1 MVKRL
6 TLTPE
11 DHGTISEAI
20 RSAEA
25 GTTGEI
31 FAVFARASDT
41 YLGHSIA
48 AALAFSLAAGLVSA
62 AILTAAGI
70 AAPALVLE
78 SAQALGALALV
89 GLLVAVPSARLLLTP
104 RTLQLRHARRMALA
118 QFLAHNVHATAER
131 TGILLFV
138 SEAEHHAEVVA
149 DSGIAARVP
158 QEAWDEIV
166 DLLTEAAA
174 ADRLAAGFAAAA
186 TKAGTLLAHHFPGRP
201 DDRNELPDR
210 IVEI

>member
-6 TLTPE
+6 TLTPA
-11 DHGTISEAI
+11 DHAKISEAI

-25 GTTGEI
+25 RTSGEI
-31 FAVFARASDT
+31 FAVFARTSDT

-48 AALAFSLAAGLVSA
+48 AALAFSLAAGILSA
-62 AILTAAGI
+62 AILAASGI
-70 AAPALVLE
+70 AVPALALE
-78 SAQALGALALV
+78 SAQALGAAALV
-89 GLLVAVPSARLLLTP
+89 GLLVAFPPVRLLLVP
-104 RTLQLRHARRMALA
+104 RRVQLRHAQRLALA
-118 QFLAHNVHATAER
+118 QFLSHNVHATAER

-158 QEAWDEIV
+158 QDAWDAIV
-166 DLLTEAAA
+166 DLLTDAAA
-174 ADRLAAGFAAAA
+174 ADRLANGFASAA
-186 TKAGTLLAHHFPGRP
+186 TEAGKLLAQHFPGHP
-201 DDRNELPDR
+201 TDRNELPDR

>member
-6 TLTPE
+6 TLTAE
-11 DHGTISEAI
+11 DHEKISEAI
-20 RSAEA
+20 RSAESQ
-25 GTTGEI
+25 TTGEI

-41 YLGHSIA
+41 YLGPSVA
-48 AALAFSLAAGLVSA
+48 AALAFSLAAGLVSS
-62 AILTAAGI
+62 AILAAAGI
-70 AAPALVLE
+70 AVPSLALE
-78 SAQALGALALV
+78 AAQALGALALV
-89 GLLVAVPSARLLLTP
+89 GLLLAVPTARLLLVP
-104 RTLQLRHARRMALA
+104 RSVQLRHAKRMALA
-118 QFLAHNVHATAER
+118 QFLSHNVHATAER

-166 DLLTEAAA
+166 DHLTEAAA
-174 ADRLAAGFAAAA
+174 TNRLAEGFASAA
-186 TKAGTLLAHHFPGRP
+186 TLSGTLLAQHFPGHP
-201 DDRNELPDR
+201 GNRNELPDR